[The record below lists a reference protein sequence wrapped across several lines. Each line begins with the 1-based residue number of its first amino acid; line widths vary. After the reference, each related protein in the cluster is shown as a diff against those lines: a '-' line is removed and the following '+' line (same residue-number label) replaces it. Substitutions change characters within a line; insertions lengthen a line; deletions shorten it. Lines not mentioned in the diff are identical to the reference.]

1 MKKLLLILIGI
12 LLNAIDIIIPT
23 GVTYPTYTMADDI
36 GVTFQEYVIG
46 NIVGKELVFDLLPD
60 ALGLLLIPMG
70 VTGIIK
76 YNKTIL
82 KSYPFI
88 GFALA
93 TCILVPLLPYLYN
106 GKALSY
112 SALIFSFL
120 SVIAQI
126 FMEYFII
133 KSVVLSTNAVPNRR
147 NNIAVKVGWI
157 ISIACKVIIFL
168 TGFIGIGYLT
178 MFYGSVYI
186 LSTIFYVFK
195 LYQSG
200 QYLTEN

>member
-1 MKKLLLILIGI
+1 MKKLILILIGI
-12 LLNAIDIIIPT
+12 LLNAIDIFIPT
-23 GVTYPTYTMADDI
+23 GFTYPTYTMAEDI

-46 NIVGKELVFDLLPD
+46 NIVGKGLVIDLLPD
-60 ALGLLLIPMG
+60 ALGLILILIG
-70 VTGIIK
+70 VTGIMK
-76 YNKTIL
+76 YNKAIL

-88 GFALA
+88 GFVLT
-93 TCILVPLLPYLYN
+93 TCILVPLLPFLYN

-112 SALIFSFL
+112 SALTFSFL

-186 LSTIFYVFK
+186 LSTIFYVYK

-200 QYLTEN
+200 QYLTKN